1 MKYIFNSKTVKT
13 DNRFYMKLCT
23 PTGNIEELGFGSS
36 VDVLFDESWGPAFNA
51 VFGVTSAGEFCVAL
65 RGIGRKLYEYTKKEC
80 PWSDGYDTK
89 IMNAYMIETVPA
101 DRATLTAFYLA
112 FIKDPYVIGNRL
124 LEVMQIPEGMENG
137 YAVDVEMLKNTVKE
151 YAVTENEVAV
161 PMNLKRKTLIS
172 YYSYAAFNPVELGNF
187 RKYLYA
193 NGISHLESVFLDRNV
208 SDEDADGL
216 RTALKSGLGGIGYFV
231 NYAVD
236 RVKYI
241 FKKD

>member
-1 MKYIFNSKTVKT
+1 MKYVFNSKTVKT
-13 DNRFYMKLCT
+13 DNRFYMKVCS
-23 PTGNIEELGFGSS
+23 PTGNVQELDFGSS

-51 VFGVTSAGEFCVAL
+51 VLGVTSAGEFCVAL

-80 PWSDGYDTK
+80 PWDGGYDTK
-89 IMNAYMIETVPA
+89 IMNVYVIETVPE

-124 LEVMQIPEGMENG
+124 LEVMQTPAGVENG
-137 YAVDVEMLKNTVKE
+137 YTIDVDVLKSVVKE
-151 YAVTENEVAV
+151 YAMTEKDVAV
-161 PMNLKRKTLIS
+161 PRKLKRKTLIS

-193 NGISHLESVFLDRNV
+193 KGISHLESVFLDRNV
-208 SDEDADGL
+208 NDEAETRL
-216 RTALKSGLGGIGYFV
+216 RKALKSGLDGIGYFV
-231 NYAVD
+231 NYSVD
-236 RVKYI
+236 RIKYV